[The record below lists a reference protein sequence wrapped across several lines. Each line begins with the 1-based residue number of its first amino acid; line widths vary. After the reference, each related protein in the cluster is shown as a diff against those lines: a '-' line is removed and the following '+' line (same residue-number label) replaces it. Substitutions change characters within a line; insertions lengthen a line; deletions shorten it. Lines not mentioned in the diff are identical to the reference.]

1 METSVDLDDVEHFIT
16 SDKFTKFLISNT
28 TDFVTAA
35 YILQSL
41 LDDVK
46 ESRKQVSEQENN

>member
-46 ESRKQVSEQENN
+46 ESRKQVSE